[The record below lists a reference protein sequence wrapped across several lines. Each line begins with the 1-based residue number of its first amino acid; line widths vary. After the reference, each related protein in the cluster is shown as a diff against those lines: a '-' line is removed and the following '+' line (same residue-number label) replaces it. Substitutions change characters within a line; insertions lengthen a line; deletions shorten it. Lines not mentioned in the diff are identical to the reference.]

1 MTICFS
7 IYISV
12 LYLVSKQSD
21 YLMITSSEHTELP
34 ENTLVTGTWKLGFC
48 LTDPISIELQDIFR
62 FAVFF
67 CTKYKVAGQRLLY
80 SLFVLVLMNL
90 SLADKGRG
98 RWDFQR
104 ML

>member
-1 MTICFS
+1 MDSTPPPWEIGLNMTICFS

-48 LTDPISIELQDIFR
+48 PILNEVLNCRTFSALRYFSVLNI
-62 FAVFF
+62 
-67 CTKYKVAGQRLLY
+67 KLLDKDFY
-80 SLFVLVLMNL
+80 ILSLFLC
-90 SLADKGRG
+90 
-98 RWDFQR
+98 
-104 ML
+104 